1 MGFGSINVD
10 DILDIHKYL
19 MNRNNIKKNVWVYE
33 KIFIGLLSFSG
44 SLATKCMSLNNGQF
58 KTRAFLVDLNPIELK
73 YYPCI
78 IPLDKC
84 NPNCNTLGEISGRI
98 CTPNKTEDVNLNVFN
113 LIIRTNEQKTIIKHI
128 SCKYNCKSGGK
139 KCN

>member
-10 DILDIHKYL
+10 DILDIHKHL

-73 YYPCI
+73 YYPFI

-84 NPNCNTLGEISGRI
+84 NANCNTLGEISGRI

-113 LIIRTNEQKTIIKHI
+113 LIIRTNE
-128 SCKYNCKSGGK
+128 
-139 KCN
+139 